1 MKKVFKSFMMMVL
14 VLYLGACAK
23 QASQLESVTYGM
35 ENNGVTLS
43 MEIKY
48 DKEKD
53 VQETITQNTYN
64 YEEMGMSKEQVKEY
78 IDNAS
83 TMYKDMSGVTDTIDY
98 GDKEAK
104 ETLKVIVKD
113 VSKESL
119 PVLFSINAN
128 DDGTVSLDTLVSNFE
143 SAGFSKK

>member
-1 MKKVFKSFMMMVL
+1 MKKSLKLLMMMAVVL
-14 VLYLGACAK
+14 FLGACGK
-23 QASQLESVTYGM
+23 QESKLESVTYGM
-35 ENNGVTLS
+35 DANGVTLS
-43 MEIKY
+43 MEVKY
-48 DKEKD
+48 DKDKN

-64 YEEMGMSKEQVKEY
+64 YKEMNMSKEQVKEY

-98 GDKEAK
+98 GDTEAK

-119 PVLFSINAN
+119 PVLFSVNAN
-128 DDGTVSLDTLVSNFE
+128 DDGTVSLDTLTANFE
-143 SAGFSKK
+143 KSGFTKK

>member
-1 MKKVFKSFMMMVL
+1 MKKVLKSFMMMVL

>member
-1 MKKVFKSFMMMVL
+1 MKKVLKSFMMMVL

-35 ENNGVTLS
+35 ENNGVTLR